1 MTMDAKK
8 QSRKT
13 KVGGNRPKIRSA
25 NKPATTGQAG
35 PGDRDA
41 QELQPPKRPRSAYVY
56 FVMETTPKAREAN
69 PQMTFQEM
77 GKHVGELWR
86 ELNQTEKYPFDEK
99 ARLDRWRHREE
110 KVAYMKK
117 KKEIASEAD
126 VAEDGAAAAAV

>member
-1 MTMDAKK
+1 
-8 QSRKT
+8 
-13 KVGGNRPKIRSA
+13 
-25 NKPATTGQAG
+25 
-35 PGDRDA
+35 
-41 QELQPPKRPRSAYVY
+41 
-56 FVMETTPKAREAN
+56 
-69 PQMTFQEM
+69 M